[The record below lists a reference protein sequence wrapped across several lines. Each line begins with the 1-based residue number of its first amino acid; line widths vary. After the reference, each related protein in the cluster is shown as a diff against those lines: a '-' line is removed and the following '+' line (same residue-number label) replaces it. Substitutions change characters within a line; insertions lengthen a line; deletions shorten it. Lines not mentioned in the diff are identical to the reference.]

1 MADGNENNAW
11 LEISDLGA
19 HTLSGSCS
27 IGRSSANQ
35 VVLGAEKVSRRHA
48 IVNVA
53 ENGEHWLVD
62 LGSSKGTYINGKRL
76 AQPTLL
82 KDEDEV
88 HIGDFILIFH
98 NHGSP
103 TDAGHDDSISDK
115 TIQDI
120 RAADCWLLLADIES
134 STELSIF
141 HPPDELP
148 KITGRWLE
156 RCKEI
161 IEAND
166 GSINK
171 FLGDGFFAYWRHEN
185 GVEMSVSQALEELR
199 ELQDQKDPC
208 FRVILHFGRVFSG
221 GGATMGEESLSGK
234 EVNFVFRME
243 KKAPEIGISRMMSQP
258 AHDKLAELVK
268 VKEAGSHGLSGFEGE
283 FPFFEF

>member
-1 MADGNENNAW
+1 MADGNEHKAW
-11 LEISDLGA
+11 LENSDRGA
-19 HTLSGSCS
+19 HTLTGSCS

-35 VVLGAEKVSRRHA
+35 IVLAAEKVSRRHA
-48 IVNVA
+48 IINAA
-53 ENGEHWLVD
+53 ENGDHWLVD
-62 LGSSKGTYINGKRL
+62 LGSSNGTYVNAKRL

-82 KDEDEV
+82 KNGDEV
-88 HIGDFILIFH
+88 HIGDFVLVFH
-98 NHGSP
+98 TEGSP
-103 TDAGHDDSISDK
+103 VDSPGDDSLSDK

-120 RAADCWLLLADIES
+120 RSADCWLLLADIES

-156 RCKEI
+156 HCQQI
-161 IEAND
+161 IESND

-171 FLGDGFFAYWRHEN
+171 FLGDGFFAYWKHSAGAEK
-185 GVEMSVSQALEELR
+185 SVAGALKELR
-199 ELQDQKDPC
+199 ELQDKKDSA

-221 GGATMGEESLSGK
+221 GGATLGEESLSGK

-243 KKAPEIGISRMMSQP
+243 KKAPEIGISRMMSEP
-258 AHDKLAELVK
+258 ALKQLDNLVK
-268 VKEAGSHGLSGFEGE
+268 GTNVGSHGLSGFEGE